1 MRHRLVDVAVPG
13 WVDPASAARTLLAG
27 EPNAVFLD
35 SGIHADSGMS
45 VIAVGSRHVT
55 ADVGG
60 STITVDGVTTPGSIL
75 DFLRGELDDLTAEP
89 GTGFR
94 LGWVGWL
101 GYGLGDET
109 LGRRTTRHSDH
120 PDASLLFIDRA
131 VIFDHRAHSISLVA
145 LDSTG
150 TQQDLWRSRTE
161 AALRSEPIATGQP
174 ATKTVATWH
183 TSDADY
189 LEQIAECQRHIADG
203 DAYQLC
209 LTTEVN
215 VATNVD
221 PLETYLALRQ
231 SSPSH
236 HGAYFAAGGVALL
249 SASPEQFLAVSP
261 GGVVE
266 SKPIKGTR
274 PRGATAEA
282 DEALKAELLASGKE
296 RAENLMIVDLMRND
310 IGRVSE
316 IGSVE
321 VPSLLAVESYRHVHQ
336 LVSTIR
342 GRLRP
347 GLTAIDAVQAC
358 FPAGSMTG
366 APKYGAVAILEGLEQ
381 RARGLYSGAFGYF
394 GLDGRVDLSVIIR
407 SIVLDAAGATIG
419 AGGGITALSV
429 AAEELA
435 EVKLKAA
442 ALLAVLGAG

>member
-1 MRHRLVDVAVPG
+1 MRHGVVDVAVRG
-13 WVDPASAARTLLAG
+13 WVDPDRAARTLLAG

-45 VIAVGSRHVT
+45 VVALGSRHVT
-55 ADVGG
+55 ADVAS
-60 STITVDGVTTPGSIL
+60 STITVDGVTVTGSIL
-75 DFLRGELDDLTAEP
+75 DFLALELGDNTVEP

-94 LGWVGWL
+94 LGWAGWL
-101 GYGLGDET
+101 GYGLGAET
-109 LGRRTTRHSDH
+109 LGRPHSWSSRH
-120 PDASLLFIDRA
+120 PDASLLFVDRA
-131 VIFDHRAHSISLVA
+131 VVFDHRAHTISLVA
-145 LDSTG
+145 LGSTPL
-150 TQQDLWRSRTE
+150 DWFERTE
-161 AALRSEPIATGQP
+161 QALHAEPIVGRQRSTTAP
-174 ATKTVATWH
+174 AIWH
-183 TSDADY
+183 SSDADY
-189 LEQIAECQRHIADG
+189 LEQIVDCQRRIADG

-209 LTTEVN
+209 LTTEVS
-215 VATNVD
+215 VATDAD
-221 PLETYLALRQ
+221 PLDTYLSLRE

-236 HGAYFAAGGVALL
+236 HGAYFVAGGVALL

-261 GGVVE
+261 DGVVE

-274 PRGATAEA
+274 PRGETAEA
-282 DEALKAELLASGKE
+282 DAALKVELLASGKE

-336 LVSTIR
+336 LVSTVR
-342 GRLRP
+342 GRLRE
-347 GLTAIDAVQAC
+347 GLAAIDAVRAC

-407 SIVLDAAGATIG
+407 SIVLDDDGATIG

-429 AAEELA
+429 PAEELA

-442 ALLAVLGAG
+442 ALLAVLGAS